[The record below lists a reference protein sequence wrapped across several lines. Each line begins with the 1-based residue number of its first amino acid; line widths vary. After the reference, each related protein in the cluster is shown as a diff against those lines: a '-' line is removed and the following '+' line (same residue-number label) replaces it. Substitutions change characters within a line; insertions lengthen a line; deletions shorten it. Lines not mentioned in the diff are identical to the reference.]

1 MSTVHTW
8 HTISSRCRGAV
19 YIEQAFVWGY
29 PLHRINIQWQLLK
42 TITSECIQLFYTPS
56 PPPLTKLGGRY
67 IEITV
72 SVCPSLSVFPDFCGW
87 HLLNRSSVCNQT
99 WLIRTHQK
107 EMVLNCRM
115 AVEKMFSLTRWNFFL
130 FFFFANFKVKV
141 TARASVIKIWL
152 FLLDFQYF
160 WSVCNQTWFDGT
172 PS

>member
-115 AVEKMFSLTRWNFFL
+115 AVERVWCLVCACWLADRDMPLKSRRHINCICKGYIFS
-130 FFFFANFKVKV
+130 
-141 TARASVIKIWL
+141 S
-152 FLLDFQYF
+152 FLL
-160 WSVCNQTWFDGT
+160 G
-172 PS
+172 